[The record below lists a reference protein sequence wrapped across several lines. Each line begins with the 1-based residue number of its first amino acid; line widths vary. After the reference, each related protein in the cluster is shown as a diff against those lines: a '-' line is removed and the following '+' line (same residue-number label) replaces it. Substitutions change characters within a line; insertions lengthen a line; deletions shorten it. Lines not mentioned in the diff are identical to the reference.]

1 MRCASIK
8 DKVSCRVVGVSA
20 CGEGRQPSPKKRAQG
35 SQPTP
40 PLPPHTTQVA
50 LITGASAGIG
60 AATARAL
67 AAEGADLILLARRGD
82 RLAALA
88 SELSA
93 AHGTRVHTAVVDVR
107 DLAALTA
114 VIDALPPAFANV
126 DILVNNAG
134 LALGVDAAH
143 EVADDDLT
151 TMVDTNC
158 VALARLSRLLTPRM
172 VARDSGD
179 IVNLSSVAAHYHYA
193 GGAIYCATKAWVAAF
208 TDCLRSDLVASNV
221 RVTAISPGA
230 VQGGTEFGKI
240 RFKGDEAAA
249 AKVYE
254 GYDALTADDC
264 ADAVVYAVT
273 RPSNC
278 AVGEVVLWATRQA
291 TPTLYGRRVE

>member
-1 MRCASIK
+1 MWRGWFGGAT
-8 DKVSCRVVGVSA
+8 R
-20 CGEGRQPSPKKRAQG
+20 SPKRRARAKPNV
-35 SQPTP
+35 SSPSTP
-40 PLPPHTTQVA
+40 HKTHQVA

-67 AAEGADLILLARRGD
+67 AAEGAYLILLARRGD
-82 RLAALA
+82 RLAELA
-88 SELSA
+88 RELSA

-107 DLAALTA
+107 DLQALTA
-114 VIDALPPAFANV
+114 VIDALPPDFVNV

-143 EVADDDLT
+143 TVADGDLT

-158 VALARLSRLLTPRM
+158 IALARLTRLLTPRM
-172 VARDSGD
+172 VAHDSGD
-179 IVNLSSVAAHYHYA
+179 IVNLSSVAAHYHYP

-208 TDCLRSDLVASNV
+208 TDCLRADLVTTNV

-264 ADAVVYAVT
+264 ADAVIYAVT
-273 RPSNC
+273 RPPNC

-291 TPTLYGRRVE
+291 TPTLYGRRGQEKA